1 MSRLGS
7 MSNGLTPFTQARH
20 NGQRKAVVTV
30 HAGFESPMEPDGKW
44 HSEEGKRLR
53 DKASALEK
61 ELEQFDEKGAAEKVR
76 SSLGMELERVKL
88 DQKRHE
94 LSKR

>member
-1 MSRLGS
+1 MKAS
-7 MSNGLTPFTQARH
+7 MSKGLTPFR
-20 NGQRKAVVTV
+20 NSGQRKAVVTV
-30 HAGFESPMEPDGKW
+30 HAGLEHPMEPDGKW

-61 ELEQFDEKGAAEKVR
+61 ELESFDENGAAQKVK
-76 SSLGMELERVKL
+76 SALSLELERVKL